1 MKKIILFTALMLLN
15 ACASVE
21 PFSYQ
26 ADPKQY
32 RKEELSVKMVVPPYQ
47 DTRLKDNNQN

>member
-21 PFSYQ
+21 PFSYY
-26 ADPKQY
+26 AEPKQY
-32 RKEELSVKMVVPPYQ
+32 KKEDLSVKVVVPPYQ
-47 DTRLKDNNQN
+47 DTRIKENKK